1 MWRTS
6 IPNYNSY
13 ELPEITHT
21 HNTHIHTQHTHLNYV
36 QWTASISPSSPQP
49 LSVSSSLPTLLLSSA
64 PHLSLLSFSPPPS
77 LLLLLL
83 LLSSCLLFVCW
94 SRTANALGVTQ
105 QTQCKND
112 FNLIW
117 DLYYIH
123 CRLLNA
129 KTTFQFDL
137 GLTTIYA
144 SRCKNDFSI

>member
-1 MWRTS
+1 MD
-6 IPNYNSY
+6 
-13 ELPEITHT
+13 
-21 HNTHIHTQHTHLNYV
+21 
-36 QWTASISPSSPQP
+36 
-49 LSVSSSLPTLLLSSA
+49 SLY
-64 PHLSLLSFSPPPS
+64 LSLLSSTLVSLLISSHTPPLLSSSSLLALLLSPPS

-94 SRTANALGVTQ
+94 SRTANALGRTQ

-144 SRCKNDFSI
+144 SRCKNDFSIRLIFLFDFGQTIFKKLTFITALLTALKLTLLRTSLL